1 MSGRLLDEAEK
12 SDALIALL
20 GASLTKAEAQRDRL
34 RAALEKVRPALDRA
48 VRGVCRH
55 EERHRGGVIW
65 TICDGC
71 GAKWADDEGGFKPN
85 KNAAI
90 YDAALEALKETE

>member
-34 RAALEKVRPALDRA
+34 RAALERLLDRSERQA
-48 VRGVCRH
+48 AGMLEEASCEVWYAHRDECR
-55 EERHRGGVIW
+55 
-65 TICDGC
+65 
-71 GAKWADDEGGFKPN
+71 
-85 KNAAI
+85 
-90 YDAALEALKETE
+90 AALEETE